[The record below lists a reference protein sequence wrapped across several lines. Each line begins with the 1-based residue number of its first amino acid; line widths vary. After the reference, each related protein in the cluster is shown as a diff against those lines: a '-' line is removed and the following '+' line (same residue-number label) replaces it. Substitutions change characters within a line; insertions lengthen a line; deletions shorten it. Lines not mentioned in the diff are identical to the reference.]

1 MHLSATLNIN
11 PWPRPTPEAHRPQSD
26 YAERF
31 WLPVIGPSSL
41 WLLRWVQRELEDRR
55 REGQYVP
62 FTVGS
67 DELALRIGLGAGTAR
82 QSPLRRSLMRLE
94 TFELGRRLDESVVE
108 FRTTMPSVST
118 RQLERMPVELR
129 REHRAWCAAS
139 SGLGLGLVLA
149 PVVGGQRR
157 PWRLEGGGTAHV
169 IGASRSGSLSSL
181 PRCGSA

>member
-139 SGLGLGLVLA
+139 SAGAGAGADAGAGAGAGAGGEGGAGAGAGAGAGVGTGRGWSASTLA
-149 PVVGGQRR
+149 P
-157 PWRLEGGGTAHV
+157 
-169 IGASRSGSLSSL
+169 
-181 PRCGSA
+181 

>member
-1 MHLSATLNIN
+1 MHLAATLNIN

-129 REHRAWCAAS
+129 REHRAWCAAPS
-139 SGLGLGLVLA
+139 AGAGA
-149 PVVGGQRR
+149 GGEG
-157 PWRLEGGGTAHV
+157 EGGG
-169 IGASRSGSLSSL
+169 GADAGAGAGGGAGAGRG
-181 PRCGSA
+181 PSASTLAP